1 MIQGHGDDL
10 YRYGEV
16 RTNFSSNIF
25 CHFDHSRLMEH
36 LAKTLPL
43 IESYPEPEPYS
54 LERHLAERLGVDSG
68 NVMATNGATEAIY
81 LVAQTYAEAL
91 SFIVQPTFAEYADAC
106 RLHRHT
112 VSGIKS
118 ISELEENLS
127 SNAHVGNNKKTL
139 LWLCNPNNPTGA
151 VTDKQTIINIAREH
165 PDILFV
171 LDESYAAYTGR
182 EVIMP
187 HEAVALG
194 NVVLLSSMTK
204 DYGIPGLRLGYA
216 VAAEKLISRFRSSRM
231 PWSVN
236 AIAIEAGKYLIAHA
250 GEYKINVSALCSER
264 TRMAEALNELGIRT
278 WRSDTNILLAEL
290 PHETA
295 AALKRYLIEEHG
307 ILIRDAS
314 NFDSLSPRHFRIA
327 MQLPEENDTLIKAI
341 KEWITL

>member
-36 LAKTLPL
+36 LAKSLPL

-54 LERHLAERLGVDSG
+54 LEKSIAERIGVKPC

-81 LVAQTYAEAL
+81 LVAQTYADAL
-91 SFIVQPTFAEYADAC
+91 SLIVQPTFAEYADAC
-106 RLHRHT
+106 RLHHHT
-112 VSGIKS
+112 VSGIKN
-118 ISELEENLS
+118 ISELTENLN
-127 SNAHVGNNKKTL
+127 SNVHVGNNKKAL

-151 VTDKQTIINIAREH
+151 VTDKQTIINTAREH

-171 LDESYAAYTGR
+171 LDESYAAYTKS
-182 EVIMP
+182 EVVKP
-187 HEAVALG
+187 HEAVSLN

-216 VAAEKLISRFRSSRM
+216 VGTEELISRFRSQRM

-250 GEYKINVSALCSER
+250 EEYQINVSALCSER
-264 TRMAEALNELGIRT
+264 TRVAEALNGLGIRT

-290 PHETA
+290 PHGTA
-295 AALKRYLIEEHG
+295 AALKQYLIEEHG

-341 KEWITL
+341 KEWTTL